1 MGDRERV
8 TVRMAW
14 MQVHPQRMWQMRF
27 WKRVGQRV
35 RSKGVRHADLVKVKQ
50 IIQEVERGYR

>member
-14 MQVHPQRMWQMRF
+14 MQAHPQRMWQMRF
-27 WKRVGQRV
+27 WKRVGQQV
-35 RSKGVRHADLVKVKQ
+35 KAKGVKHADLATVKR
-50 IIQEVERGYR
+50 IIQEVEREYR